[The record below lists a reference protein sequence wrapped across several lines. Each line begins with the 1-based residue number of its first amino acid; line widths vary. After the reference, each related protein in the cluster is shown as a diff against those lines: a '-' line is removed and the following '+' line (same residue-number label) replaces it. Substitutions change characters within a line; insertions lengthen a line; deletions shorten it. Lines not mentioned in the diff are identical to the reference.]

1 MNLGT
6 LIYLV
11 FIVTVAVFASILT
24 GRYLY
29 NRKHPDFINKLEF
42 KNIPSRKVAKILI
55 TQAYFGIIIRE
66 DILKNSASAFDDDA
80 YLRSFISFLT
90 PDNVRAIKS
99 VCAEMLDA

>member
-11 FIVTVAVFASILT
+11 FIVTVVVFAGILA

-29 NRKHPDFINKLEF
+29 NRKHQVLINELDL
-42 KNIPSRKVAKILI
+42 KNLPSRKVAKTTIAL
-55 TQAYFGIIIRE
+55 AYYGIIIRE
-66 DILKNSASAFDDDA
+66 DILKNSASTFDDDA

-99 VCAEMLDA
+99 TRAEMFNV